1 MLDSLQERL
10 GRACT
15 RCGRFTVMT
24 VLSLAASCIFC
35 NQTIATLVCNDLL
48 NKPYEDAGASK
59 EELAIDMEN
68 SVILIACMVPWCI
81 GCSVPLS
88 FFGVSAACLPY
99 AVYMYLIPLSWFLLK
114 KRWFA
119 EKKQEKERS
128 IQNSCKKTDD
138 SVILH

>member
-1 MLDSLQERL
+1 
-10 GRACT
+10 
-15 RCGRFTVMT
+15 
-24 VLSLAASCIFC
+24 
-35 NQTIATLVCNDLL
+35 
-48 NKPYEDAGASK
+48 
-59 EELAIDMEN
+59 MEN

-99 AVYMYLIPLSWFLLK
+99 AFYIYLIPLSWFLLK